1 MQHLTR
7 DHCRYWGEPANKP
20 PQGSLVARYGTC
32 PVKMANKNEKSGG
45 FWGLK
50 VVVYKYVLFMY
61 YGIYIFFWFPGWF
74 SPRLTWNKK
83 MNEHVTLQKEFP
95 FPGSMLDLRGVPHG
109 PLLGDVKYVSFASRW
124 RFGRFAC
131 RTIGVLTFLL
141 YWLLILFVYVHYL
154 YNVFRTI
161 INVCQKSV
169 VSIIYIYIGF
179 CLCDEPYLFSG
190 ISSKNSMPSW
200 QINDGKYLQIHRACG
215 FSHRFPSPK
224 KGKDLLQLNKN
235 VTHWL
240 WFGSSF
246 LNFYWMPIKCYNIH
260 IFYEFPW
267 ESSTVAPL
275 GHREAI
281 PCGWSLKVDPKI
293 VSHVSTMKF
302 TKGER
307 TLRFL
312 FGVELWFWA
321 FEFLFVFDLFFIF
334 AVCHLFC
341 SLMGLSLE
349 GFVDEMCFGLLS
361 SDCVVCLTNTKSCLR
376 RNVFRISK

>member
-169 VSIIYIYIGF
+169 VSIIYIY
-179 CLCDEPYLFSG
+179 
-190 ISSKNSMPSW
+190 
-200 QINDGKYLQIHRACG
+200 
-215 FSHRFPSPK
+215 RFLS
-224 KGKDLLQLNKN
+224 
-235 VTHWL
+235 L
-240 WFGSSF
+240 WWAVPFQ
-246 LNFYWMPIKCYNIH
+246 WH
-260 IFYEFPW
+260 IFKKLHAFMTNQRWKIPSDPSRVW
-267 ESSTVAPL
+267 IFTSLPFAQK
-275 GHREAI
+275 RERPFAI
-281 PCGWSLKVDPKI
+281 KQECY
-293 VSHVSTMKF
+293 
-302 TKGER
+302 
-307 TLRFL
+307 TLAM
-312 FGVELWFWA
+312 VW
-321 FEFLFVFDLFFIF
+321 V
-334 AVCHLFC
+334 
-341 SLMGLSLE
+341 
-349 GFVDEMCFGLLS
+349 
-361 SDCVVCLTNTKSCLR
+361 
-376 RNVFRISK
+376 

>member
-45 FWGLK
+45 FSGLK

-83 MNEHVTLQKEFP
+83 MNEHITLQKEFP

-169 VSIIYIYIGF
+169 VSII
-179 CLCDEPYLFSG
+179 
-190 ISSKNSMPSW
+190 
-200 QINDGKYLQIHRACG
+200 
-215 FSHRFPSPK
+215 
-224 KGKDLLQLNKN
+224 
-235 VTHWL
+235 
-240 WFGSSF
+240 
-246 LNFYWMPIKCYNIH
+246 
-260 IFYEFPW
+260 
-267 ESSTVAPL
+267 
-275 GHREAI
+275 
-281 PCGWSLKVDPKI
+281 
-293 VSHVSTMKF
+293 
-302 TKGER
+302 
-307 TLRFL
+307 
-312 FGVELWFWA
+312 
-321 FEFLFVFDLFFIF
+321 
-334 AVCHLFC
+334 
-341 SLMGLSLE
+341 
-349 GFVDEMCFGLLS
+349 
-361 SDCVVCLTNTKSCLR
+361 
-376 RNVFRISK
+376 